1 MNASGASAAGG
12 HTFFIP
18 VMGTGFTIDASLKVG
33 RFGISSVLSLVDDR
47 FIEQMRRYHCERAGE
62 PYSAIT
68 EQDED
73 CRARRITAYLDLLGR
88 LLERQVGEVR
98 AAPFAPGSDITR
110 YFELLPE
117 GPLRGE
123 YRAMCAETVPARK
136 AAMQKALRKHV
147 AAGAIDVNIMTKLDR
162 DRYRDGAPLPPENA
176 DALSA
181 LRGFARSSLSSSIHF
196 SAGLN
201 PRLYT
206 YAAQFPDF
214 LPDAKGWLKKRIV
227 LKVSDFRSAAVQGR
241 FLAKRGLWVSEYSV
255 ESGINCG
262 GHAFTGK
269 GHLMGPVLEEFAA
282 RRVAL
287 AEELHGIY
295 LKGLPADAVFLPSA
309 PLPVRLTAAGGVGT
323 AEEHHFL
330 MDRYGVELVGW
341 GTPFLLVP
349 EAVNVDDEHLRKLA
363 EATEKDVYL
372 SGSSPLGVPFWN
384 LRNSASERERRRRIA
399 AGGPGSPCPKGYC
412 RTVKTPTS
420 SEPVCPAA
428 RRYMGMRLAEVA
440 EEAVPEFR
448 RRWDRV
454 KALAKSCICHDLS
467 GAAVRAYGLDLRATP
482 AVCCGPNIVNFSRVA
497 SLREMV
503 DHIYGRAS
511 LLARPERPNF
521 LLREISL
528 YTDHLKA
535 EIEEFCRG
543 LADQAPA
550 NVEEF
555 RENLAR
561 GIEYYRRLAGEFGEA
576 QKERFLEELRVQME
590 RIERVVAE
598 LTEEVAAQRA

>member
-1 MNASGASAAGG
+1 MTVSERPAAGG

-18 VMGTGFTIDASLKVG
+18 VMGTGFTIDAALKVG

-47 FIEQMRRYHCERAGE
+47 FIEQMRRYHCGRAGE

-123 YRAMCAETVPARK
+123 YLAMCAEPVPARK
-136 AAMQKALRKHV
+136 AAMQEALRPRV

-181 LRGFARSSLSSSIHF
+181 LRGFACSSLSSSIHF

-214 LPDAKGWLKKRIV
+214 FPDAQGRLKKRIV
-227 LKVSDFRSAAVQGR
+227 LKVSDFRSAAVQGK

-282 RRVAL
+282 RRIEL
-287 AEELHGIY
+287 ADELHAVY
-295 LKGLPADAVFLPSA
+295 LKGLPVDAPFRPAA

-323 AEEHHFL
+323 AEEHRFL
-330 MDRYGVELVGW
+330 MERYGVELVGW

-349 EAVNVDDEHLRKLA
+349 EVVNVDEEHLRKLA
-363 EATEKDVYL
+363 EATEKEVYL
-372 SGSSPLGVPFWN
+372 SAASPLGVPFWN

-412 RTVKTPTS
+412 RTVKTPS
-420 SEPVCPAA
+420 SPEPVCPAA
-428 RRYMGMRLAEVA
+428 RRYLGTRLAEVA

-467 GAAVRAYGLDLRATP
+467 GAAVRAYGIDPRATP

-497 SLREMV
+497 SLQEMV

-511 LLARPERPNF
+511 LLTREERPNF
-521 LLREISL
+521 LLTEISL
-528 YTDHLKA
+528 YTDHLR
-535 EIEEFCRG
+535 EQIEEFCRG
-543 LADQAPA
+543 LADHAPA
-550 NVEEF
+550 NLEEYQ
-555 RENLAR
+555 ENLAE
-561 GIEYYRRLAGEFGEA
+561 GIEYYRRIAGEFGEA
-576 QKERFLEELRVQME
+576 QKARFLEELRLQKERME
-590 RIERVVAE
+590 EIIGALAE
-598 LTEEVAAQRA
+598 DVTPQEA